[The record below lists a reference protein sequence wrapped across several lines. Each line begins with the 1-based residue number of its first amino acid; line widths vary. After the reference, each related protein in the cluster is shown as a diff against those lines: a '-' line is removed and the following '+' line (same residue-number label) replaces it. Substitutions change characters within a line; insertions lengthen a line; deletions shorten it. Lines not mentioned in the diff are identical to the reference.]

1 MRKMNLTD
9 IIKNAGLKPTLQRKL
24 VYEIMLDLGHATI
37 DMVIEELRKKNY
49 EVAVS
54 TFYRILSSFCQK
66 GILSSI
72 YNNANGKCYYDITIR
87 DHHHLF
93 SKGEIK
99 DYDDPELT
107 ELIRKHLLTKNIML
121 TETDKIQVQIIH
133 SFV

>member
-1 MRKMNLTD
+1 MNSTD
-9 IIKNAGLKPTLQRKL
+9 IIKNAGLKPTIQRKL
-24 VYEIMLDLGHATI
+24 VYEAMQDLGHATI
-37 DMVIEELRKKNY
+37 DMVIEELRKKAC

-54 TFYRILSSFCQK
+54 TVYRILSSFCQA

-72 YNNANGKCYYDITIR
+72 YNNVDGKCYYDITIR

-93 SKGEIK
+93 SNGEII

-107 ELIRKHLLTKNIML
+107 ELIRQHMLTKNILL

-133 SFV
+133 SIV